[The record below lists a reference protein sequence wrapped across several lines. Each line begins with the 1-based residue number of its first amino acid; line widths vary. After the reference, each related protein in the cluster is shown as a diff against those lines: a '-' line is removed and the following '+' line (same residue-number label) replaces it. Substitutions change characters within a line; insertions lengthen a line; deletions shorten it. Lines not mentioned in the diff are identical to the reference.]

1 MAQGGES
8 VDREPLGERFEDAL
22 SWAARLHRDQRRK
35 GSSGTPYVSHLLA
48 VTALVLEHGGG
59 EDEAIAALL
68 HDAVEDQGGPPTLR
82 KIRQRFGDEV
92 AAIVMACSDTDADP
106 KPPWRA
112 RKEAYVASLPSK
124 SVAAHLVSACDKLHN
139 ARNTAEDLE
148 GQGDRAWAMFNAGAD
163 EQRWWYRALYEGFRD
178 AGKVPAPLLVKL
190 RAAVLRLGCELDS

>member
-1 MAQGGES
+1 MEQGAES
-8 VDREPLGERFEDAL
+8 SDRKALGERFEDAL

-35 GSSGTPYVSHLLA
+35 GDSGTPYVSHLLS

-68 HDAVEDQGGPPTLR
+68 HDAVEDQGGAPTLER
-82 KIRQRFGDEV
+82 IRQRFGDEV
-92 AAIVMACSDTDADP
+92 ARIVMECSDPDADP

-112 RKEAYVASLPSK
+112 RKEAYVAGLATT

-148 GQGDRAWAMFNAGAD
+148 SQGDRAWAMFNAGPD
-163 EQRWWYRALYEGFRD
+163 DQRWWYRALYEGFRD
-178 AGKVPAPLLVKL
+178 AGKVPTALLDKL
-190 RAAVLRLGCELDS
+190 RAAVLRLGCKLDS